1 VALRY
6 VRPLPSDRFIARCGI
21 YRLFG
26 GSGFASAQ
34 FVLLTLLI
42 GFVGLSDFLLTSSR
56 SWAETKLPRPSLHN
70 SSGFTTETTPF
81 RTFRRARIPAESI
94 LLKDLSSGQVLYA
107 FEADRRLSP
116 ASLTKIMSA
125 LVMLEYGKLD
135 DYVTVSREAAA
146 ARKMH
151 LRLRTGHIF
160 RLEDLLKAMLITSAN
175 DACLAA
181 AIHVGGS
188 EEKFVEL
195 MNVKARALGLAH
207 THFSNACGFD
217 SPTHYTTAQD
227 LAALTELALQHPL
240 FRAYVKEERGVLTA
254 VNTNR
259 SYLLRTTNRLL
270 GRMPGVEGVKTG
282 FTSKA
287 GRCLIAKVSQDGKE
301 LLLVLLHASSRWH
314 TATHLINYGLRTP
327 RVAATALR

>member
-1 VALRY
+1 ML
-6 VRPLPSDRFIARCGI
+6 GI
-21 YRLFG
+21 
-26 GSGFASAQ
+26 
-34 FVLLTLLI
+34 LLVSSTGLL
-42 GFVGLSDFLLTSSR
+42 DLTSSL
-56 SWAETKLPRPSLHN
+56 SWAEANLPRPVLQ
-70 SSGFTTETTPF
+70 SSPVFAPKTSPF
-81 RTFRRARIPAESI
+81 RTLRRSRIPAESI
-94 LLKDLSSGQVLYA
+94 LLKDMSNGQILYA

-151 LRLRTGHIF
+151 LRLRAGHIF

-188 EEKFVEL
+188 EDKFVEL
-195 MNVKARALGLAH
+195 MNLKARALGLTH

-227 LAALTELALQHPL
+227 LATLTELALQHPL
-240 FRAYVKEERGVLTA
+240 FRSYVKEERGVLTA
-254 VNTNR
+254 INTNR

-270 GRMPGVEGVKTG
+270 GRMPGVDGVKTG

-287 GRCLIAKVSQDGKE
+287 GRCLIAKVSQNGKE
-301 LLLVLLHASSRWH
+301 LLLVLLHASSRWN
-314 TATHLINYGLRTP
+314 TATHLIKYGLQNPHLKT
-327 RVAATALR
+327 TALQ